1 QSKMNTHSL
10 HDALPILAVEKI
22 YQPYSGA
29 EQQIPQTQ
37 PSPHPQSQPQTVKR
51 KVIVKLTKFEKM
63 LYIGLITVI
72 ALISIYML
80 SLKMRSEEHTSELQS
95 RFDIV

>member
-1 QSKMNTHSL
+1 M
-10 HDALPILAVEKI
+10 AVEKI

-80 SLKMRSEEHTSELQS
+80 SLKWMRMKLEKNC
-95 RFDIV
+95 RFRYKN